1 MTPTSSG
8 MGRRR
13 SIATT
18 LTLMNALVSGI
29 ALLLVYVSFLT
40 YDLIFF
46 RQAAVQNLTA
56 EAKIIGSNSVSAI
69 LFDDRT
75 SATTTLSALANSSDV
90 TAAAIYTDRDEPF
103 AQYSANG
110 AVVPDRRP
118 LPANREV
125 ESWTSGT
132 DILIGSRIVFQGKTV
147 GTFFVQAHLRNLRR
161 QALRF
166 AAIAAGILAFCL
178 VIALMVGGI
187 FRRILARPIVAF
199 AQTARMVS
207 RYRDYSLRFD
217 SEQGYGELSELTEAF
232 NEMLADIHERDAA
245 LERAKAELEH
255 TVEERTAQLQAA
267 NRELEAFSY
276 TVAHDLR
283 GPLQTIINV
292 CYLLGQEEQQA
303 TLADKSPM
311 LVQLRSSVTAM
322 SQMIDDLLNLSRS
335 TSAPLH
341 LTETDLSVM
350 AAAILKNLAESDPNR
365 RVETWVH
372 PNCNANADPGLMEIT
387 LQNLL
392 RNAWKFT
399 GRRNPARIEFGC
411 LRTETDVVFFVR
423 DNGAGFDQ
431 RMVDRLFKPFQRLH
445 AASDYPGTGI
455 GLTTVHRIVGR
466 HGGEVWAEGEIEK
479 GATLYFT
486 LHAPR
491 PAGVHVPRT

>member
-1 MTPTSSG
+1 MTPAS
-8 MGRRR
+8 RRR

-29 ALLLVYVSFLT
+29 ALILVYVSFLA
-40 YDLIFF
+40 YNLLSF
-46 RQAAVQNLTA
+46 REAAVRNLSA

-69 LFDDRT
+69 LFDDRA
-75 SATTTLSALANSSDV
+75 SANTTLSALANSSDV
-90 TAAAIYTDRDEPF
+90 VAAAVYTDSVVPF
-103 AQYSANG
+103 AQYPANG
-110 AVVPDRRP
+110 VTVPERRP
-118 LPANREV
+118 LPANRDAAH
-125 ESWTSGT
+125 WTSGT
-132 DILIGSRIVFQGKTV
+132 EILIGSRIVFHGKVV
-147 GTFFVQAHLRNLRR
+147 GAVYVQARLRDLRE
-161 QALRF
+161 QALRY

-178 VIALMVGGI
+178 VVALMVGGI
-187 FRRILARPIVAF
+187 FRRILAKPIVAF
-199 AQTARMVS
+199 AQTARLVS

-217 SEQGYGELSELTEAF
+217 SEQGYGELTSLTEAF
-232 NEMLADIHERDAA
+232 NEMLAEIQQRDSA
-245 LERAKAELEH
+245 LEQAKADLERR
-255 TVEERTAQLQAA
+255 VEERTAQLQAA

-292 CYLLGQEEQQA
+292 CYLLGQAEPGE
-303 TLADKSPM
+303 TLADNSPM
-311 LVQLRSSVTAM
+311 LLQLRSSVTAM

-350 AAAILKNLAESDPNR
+350 AAAILRNLAETDPER

-372 PNCNANADPGLMEIT
+372 PNCNANTDPGLMEIV
-387 LQNLL
+387 LENLL

-411 LRTETDVVFFVR
+411 LRADKDVVFFVR

-431 RMVDRLFKPFQRLH
+431 RLVDRLFKPFQRLH
-445 AASDYPGTGI
+445 AASDFPGTGI
-455 GLTTVHRIVGR
+455 GLATVHRIVER
-466 HGGEVWAEGEIEK
+466 HSGAVWAEGEIDK

-486 LHAPR
+486 LHGPR
-491 PAGVHVPRT
+491 PAGVQVPRT